1 MNYLAHLY
9 LADPTPESLIGN
21 LLGDFVKGRLGPP
34 GDDDAISRGILLH
47 RKIDAFSNVHP
58 RACCSR
64 NRISSARR
72 RFAGIIIDIF
82 FDHLLARHW
91 NEYSNV
97 ELSVFVANVYRV
109 LWERR
114 AILPQRLNAMLVP
127 MIKEDWLQGYQDL
140 DNVALSLDRVAL
152 RLKRRNSLRGSIDEV
167 KSNYEQL
174 EKDFLAFFPDL
185 IRYSEAC
192 KLEFAKPLQ
201 TNCGVRTV

>member
-1 MNYLAHLY
+1 
-9 LADPTPESLIGN
+9 
-21 LLGDFVKGRLGPP
+21 
-34 GDDDAISRGILLH
+34 
-47 RKIDAFSNVHP
+47 
-58 RACCSR
+58 
-64 NRISSARR
+64 
-72 RFAGIIIDIF
+72 
-82 FDHLLARHW
+82 
-91 NEYSNV
+91 
-97 ELSVFVANVYRV
+97 
-109 LWERR
+109 
-114 AILPQRLNAMLVP
+114 

-185 IRYSEAC
+185 IRYSDAC